1 MARLRTLAV
10 LVPGTLALINF
21 GNHHDE
27 NKKNIQQKF
36 DLSHQEEKKLNNDKK
51 IVKFLINNES
61 EGINNSIKEAPIK
74 EC

>member
-51 IVKFLINNES
+51 IVKFLINKES